1 MILGC
6 ICNTAIIMGVFYPRM
21 FFTGP
26 YDRYFALWI
35 GILLFCAIHWYSMR
49 CLYLVLVK
57 RFPGAGNRKQRIL
70 RLPLLLALY
79 YVLTAVLD
87 FALDPFLVI
96 DDPLHEKPPLVRE
109 LITGTVI
116 AVVDI
121 AMYEFL
127 YYIIELKN
135 QQIKEVSSKKEAL
148 NSELAGLRNQLSP
161 HFLFNNLSALLY
173 LIENNKERSIDFVH
187 KLSSVYS
194 YIIRHSEHSLV
205 TLQEELEFVK
215 AYSFLLQERYGNN
228 LHIKFSIDNS
238 CLDHQL
244 VPLAIQSAVENAIKH
259 NSITS
264 ASPLLVEI
272 KTEGDYLSI
281 RNNLQPKRNPH
292 EKSGTGLKN
301 INSRFKL
308 VTNKTIEIQW
318 SDNSFL
324 LKLPLQQSA

>member
-6 ICNTAIIMGVFYPRM
+6 ICNTAIMMGIFYPNM

-26 YDRYFALWI
+26 HDRYLALWV
-35 GILLFCAIHWYSMR
+35 GILLFSAIHWYGMR
-49 CLYLVLVK
+49 CLYLVLAK
-57 RFPGAGNRKQRIL
+57 RFPGASNRSNRII

-79 YVLTAVLD
+79 YILTAVLD

-187 KLSSVYS
+187 KLSFVYS
-194 YIIRHSEHSLV
+194 YIIRHSEHPLV
-205 TLQEELEFVK
+205 TLREELDFVR

-228 LHIKFSIDNS
+228 LHIKFSVDDAYIE
-238 CLDHQL
+238 HKL

-308 VTNKTIEIQW
+308 VTDKTIEIQW